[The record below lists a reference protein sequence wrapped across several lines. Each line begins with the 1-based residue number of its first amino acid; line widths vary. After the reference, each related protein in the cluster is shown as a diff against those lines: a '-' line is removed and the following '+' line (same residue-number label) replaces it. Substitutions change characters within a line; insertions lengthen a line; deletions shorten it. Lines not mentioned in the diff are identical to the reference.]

1 LGHRWETM
9 SHFFVYILLVPES
22 IQLSGTMSVALILFF
37 NRCNN
42 YSALRS
48 LTNFS
53 SKGSSKSNNSERSDQ
68 VPLRGFRG
76 VLIRSK
82 YACVSSYVQIYN
94 ALRSLTNFSNNGSSK
109 LNNSE
114 RSDQVPLRGFRGVL
128 IRSKYACF
136 SFLSRL

>member
-1 LGHRWETM
+1 MGHRWETM

-53 SKGSSKSNNSERSDQ
+53 NNGSSKSNNSERSDQ

-82 YACVSSYVQIYN
+82 YACVPFDTVYS

-109 LNNSE
+109 SNASILAPS
-114 RSDQVPLRGFRGVL
+114 LFAWAGTG
-128 IRSKYACF
+128 
-136 SFLSRL
+136 